1 MVNKT
6 ITSALLIVLMVL
18 NYSNIS
24 AQTPSVFSEGM
35 ISYSITYKD
44 LPEDVKKDSIYLPTN
59 LYALIK
65 GTRTRM
71 EMKTLM
77 GPKVAIVDENSKTNY
92 YLSEL
97 MGMKTASELNIK
109 DAERM
114 FRSFKLRMRIDKVE
128 MIKYDSIKVT
138 RLGYVCHPVY
148 IIYTIDGKPFYLK
161 GLYTKEIRPTYNLAF
176 NNGFET
182 FLEGTLLEYEVL
194 ESGYVMIFTATSV
207 EPLPVKDEYMEVGS
221 DYTIIPMMGGR

>member
-1 MVNKT
+1 MVVSKVKKYFLAT
-6 ITSALLIVLMVL
+6 LFLFAC
-18 NYSNIS
+18 
-24 AQTPSVFSEGM
+24 AQAMAQSEPILSEGM
-35 ISYSITYKD
+35 ISYNITYKD

-71 EMKTLM
+71 ELKTLM
-77 GPKVAIVDENSKTNY
+77 GPKVLIVDESKKTNY
-92 YLSEL
+92 YLTEL
-97 MGMKTASELNIK
+97 MGMKTASELNLK

-128 MIKYDSIKVT
+128 MIKYDSVKVT
-138 RLGYVCHPVY
+138 RMGYECHPVY
-148 IIYTIDGKPFYLK
+148 VIYTIEGKPFYLK
-161 GLYTKEIRPTYNLAF
+161 GLYTKQIRPTYNLAF

-182 FLEGTLLEYEVL
+182 FLDGTLLEYEVL
-194 ESGYVMIFTATSV
+194 EAGYVMIFTATNV
-207 EPLPVKDEYMEVGS
+207 EPMPVKDEYMEVGS

>member
-1 MVNKT
+1 MVKT
-6 ITSALLIVLMVL
+6 HFKNVVLATLLVLVYA
-18 NYSNIS
+18 NSF
-24 AQTPSVFSEGM
+24 AQTEPILSEGM
-35 ISYSITYKD
+35 ISYNITYKD
-44 LPEDVKKDSIYLPTN
+44 LPEDLQKDSIYMPTN

-71 EMKTLM
+71 ELKTLM
-77 GPKVAIVDENSKTNY
+77 GPKVLIIDEGKKTNY
-92 YLSEL
+92 YLSEM
-97 MGMKTASELNIK
+97 MGMKTASELNLK

-128 MIKYDSIKVT
+128 LIKYDSVKVT
-138 RLGYVCHPVY
+138 RMGYTCHPVY
-148 IIYTIDGKPFYLK
+148 VIYTIDGQPFYLK

-182 FLEGTLLEYEVL
+182 FLDGAMLEYEIL
-194 ESGYVMIFTATSV
+194 ENGYVMIFTATGV
-207 EPLPVKDEYMEVGS
+207 EPMPVKDEYMEVGS